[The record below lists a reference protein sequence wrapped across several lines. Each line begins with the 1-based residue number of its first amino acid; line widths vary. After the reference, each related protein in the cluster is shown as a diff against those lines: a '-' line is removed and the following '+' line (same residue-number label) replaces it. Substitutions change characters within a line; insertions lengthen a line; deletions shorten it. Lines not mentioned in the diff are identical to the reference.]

1 MLSLLSC
8 TFLFLCTY
16 YSFIFHIILRTIC
29 VCFFVVFFLVVIFF
43 VVREVFR
50 KADVFIRIKII
61 CKIRC
66 TLITPG
72 ATQGNLRLTNEN
84 TTDEILPSG

>member
-1 MLSLLSC
+1 
-8 TFLFLCTY
+8 
-16 YSFIFHIILRTIC
+16 
-29 VCFFVVFFLVVIFF
+29 

-84 TTDEILPSG
+84 TACKIQMNLRLTNEIIACKVQVNLRLTNENAACKVQVHLTLTNENIACTY